1 MSEPPNARCQS
12 SSEAPRIAGFVD
24 ANLLNYSDRESIQP
38 HKVFAKSLKMSCMPL
53 FQGLKI
59 LKNTENTKTQKA
71 TSDFGYSRKKIKFV
85 D

>member
-24 ANLLNYSDRESIQP
+24 ANLLNYSDRESIQS

-59 LKNTENTKTQKA
+59 QKHKKRPRI
-71 TSDFGYSRKKIKFV
+71 SDIREKKLNL
-85 D
+85 